1 MEVPIRTILKDVE
14 VSIRTIL
21 MYLIQTKYK
30 RTRSKMQEIS
40 RMEIKELTISVEK
53 VNSLTLSFKNMQA

>member
-1 MEVPIRTILKDVE
+1 MIMSKKNVKLLT
-14 VSIRTIL
+14 IRTIL
-21 MYLIQTKYK
+21 MYLIQTKNK

>member
-1 MEVPIRTILKDVE
+1 ME

-21 MYLIQTKYK
+21 MYLIQNKNK